1 MNCQPLV
8 WFVQLNVTWTF
19 YNLDMLDV
27 TVDLRRDVGLEV
39 PEQHLAD
46 DGLDLHELGRKVS
59 ERDDALQV
67 SSQDVA
73 RRRDQVECT

>member
-1 MNCQPLV
+1 
-8 WFVQLNVTWTF
+8 
-19 YNLDMLDV
+19 MLDV